1 MDQVAQIR
9 EKIDIVSLISEY
21 IPLKK
26 TGRNFK
32 VVCPFHSEK
41 SPSFVVSPERQI
53 WHCFGCSKGG
63 DCFTFLMEYENLEF
77 PEALR
82 ILAKKAG
89 IELISSSFEKGI
101 SSKKERI
108 YGINRLSCEF
118 YHYVLTKHPA
128 GKKALLYLEK
138 ERGIRRKV
146 IDTFMLGFAPKGAV
160 SLCSYLTKKK
170 GYTKEDLIDAGLANF
185 RDGELVDFFA
195 NRLMFPLFD
204 HRDNIVGFSG
214 RTIDESVSAI
224 GKYINTKETV
234 AYHKGNL
241 FFGLNIARDAIK
253 ENGKAIVVEGEFDVM
268 SCFQNGITNVVAVKG
283 TALTENQVQLL
294 SRYTQKI
301 SLCFDQDSPGQEA
314 IKRSLPILEKKNM
327 TTMIVVLN
335 EKDPDESLKKNIFA
349 FKKAVKDDVS
359 VYDYLLTQT
368 AGRFDKETADGKK
381 NISAVLLPLFAG
393 IENEI
398 VKEFYLKKLAH
409 ELDTSYEGI
418 VKEVEKLKSKQVEKT
433 AISSPKNRQ
442 REEVLEEY
450 LISLILQAEDVH
462 FLLEKVNSILSDFTL
477 KFPAYQKILV
487 NLLSY
492 FESIGSFDSKKFLN
506 LIPQELIAAFDT
518 CFLLPLPKFS
528 DAKEYEKEAIKVAE
542 ELKTLYTRQKIK
554 DIERKL
560 KDQEKDNN
568 ESEVAQLKKEV
579 SLWIKR
585 L

>member
-63 DCFTFLMEYENLEF
+63 DCYTFLMEYENLEF

-89 IELISSSFEKGI
+89 IELISSPFEKGI

-108 YGINRLSCEF
+108 YGINRLSGEF
-118 YHYVLTKHPA
+118 YHYVLTKHPV

-138 ERGIRRKV
+138 ERGISRKV
-146 IDTFMLGFAPKGAV
+146 INTFMLGFAPKTAI
-160 SLCSYLTKKK
+160 SLCSYLIKKK

-185 RDGELVDFFA
+185 RDGQPVDFFA
-195 NRLMFPLFD
+195 NRIMFPLFD

-214 RTIDESVSAI
+214 RTINEQVSAM

-241 FFGLNIARDAIK
+241 FFGLNTAREAIK
-253 ENGKAIVVEGEFDVM
+253 EAGKAIVVEGEFDVM

-301 SLCFDQDSPGQEA
+301 SLCFDQDSAGQEA

-327 TTMIVVLN
+327 TTAVIVLN
-335 EKDPDESLKKNIFA
+335 DKDPDESLKKDTFA
-349 FKKAVKDDVS
+349 FKKAVKDDIS
-359 VYDYLLTQT
+359 IYDYLLAQT
-368 AGRFDKETADGKK
+368 VRRFDKETGDGKK
-381 NISAVLLPLFAG
+381 SISDTLLPLFAG

-398 VKEFYLKKLAH
+398 VKEFYLKKLAR

-418 VKEVEKLKSKQVEKT
+418 VKEVEKLKSKQVEKNL
-433 AISSPKNRQ
+433 IPPPKNRE
-442 REEVLEEY
+442 REEILEEY
-450 LISLILQAEDVH
+450 LISLILQAEDVR
-462 FLLEKVNSILSDFTL
+462 FLLEKVNSALSDFTL
-477 KFPAYQKILV
+477 KTPSYQKILD

-492 FESIGSFDSKKFLN
+492 FESTERFDSKKFLN
-506 LIPQELIAAFDT
+506 LIPQELMAAFDT
-518 CFLLPLPKFS
+518 CFLLPLPKFY
-528 DAKEYEKEAIKVAE
+528 DANEYEKEAIKVAE
-542 ELKTLYTRQKIK
+542 ELKTLYIRQKIK
-554 DIERKL
+554 EIERKL
-560 KDQEKDNN
+560 KDKEKDNN
-568 ESEVAQLKKEV
+568 EEEMNQLKKEV
-579 SLWIKR
+579 SLWIRR